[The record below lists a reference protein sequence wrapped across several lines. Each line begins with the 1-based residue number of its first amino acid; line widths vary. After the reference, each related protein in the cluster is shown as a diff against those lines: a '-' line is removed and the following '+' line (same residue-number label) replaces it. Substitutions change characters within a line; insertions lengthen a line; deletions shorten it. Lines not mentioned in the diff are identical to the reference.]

1 MPLTL
6 RLFFWGGGGGVDFDL
21 FQELI
26 FEKEFKNIES
36 GLFLRALKVEVVL
49 TIFSP
54 IVRISPPL
62 GQSIERDVRKGH
74 RASLSCWD
82 V

>member
-6 RLFFWGGGGGVDFDL
+6 QLIFFLVDLDI

-26 FEKEFKNIES
+26 FEENFKNIES
-36 GLFLRALKVEVVL
+36 GLFLRALKVEVAL

-54 IVRISPPL
+54 IVRISPHSAK
-62 GQSIERDVRKGH
+62 SIERDVRKGH

>member
-1 MPLTL
+1 MKVPLTL
-6 RLFFWGGGGGVDFDL
+6 QLFFLVDFDV

-26 FEKEFKNIES
+26 FEKKFKNIES
-36 GLFLRALKVEVVL
+36 GLFLRALKVEVVV